1 MHYGEIRIT
10 EQVCIYIYNY
20 IYILYIY
27 SKRTSTFG
35 NNYARH
41 DRQAMHMKLISL
53 YFEKPCII
61 SNARVYIK

>member
-10 EQVCIYIYNY
+10 EQVCIYV
-20 IYILYIY
+20 Y
-27 SKRTSTFG
+27 SKRTSKFG
-35 NNYARH
+35 NKYARH
-41 DRQAMHMKLISL
+41 DRQAMHVKLISP